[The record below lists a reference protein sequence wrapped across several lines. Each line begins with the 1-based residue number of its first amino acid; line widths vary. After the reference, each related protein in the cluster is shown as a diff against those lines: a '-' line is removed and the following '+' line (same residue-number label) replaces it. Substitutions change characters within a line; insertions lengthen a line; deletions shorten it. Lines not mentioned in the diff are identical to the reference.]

1 MTIAGVMGRLLI
13 RLRLICMLALAVLT
27 LSPTLDGVVCAAE
40 APGQHLVRASVVQQ
54 PQPAGDSDHAI
65 CPHGHAHCG
74 AALTAPAQTSVVE
87 PGRPP
92 LHRAWGASVRW
103 GSLAAERLDRPPRA

>member
-1 MTIAGVMGRLLI
+1 MTATGAMPRLLI
-13 RLRLICMLALAVLT
+13 RLRLICLVALAVFT

-40 APGQHLVRASVVQQ
+40 APSQQIALTSMVQGSA
-54 PQPAGDSDHAI
+54 PTGDTDHAV
-65 CPHGHAHCG
+65 CPHGHAHGG
-74 AALTAPAQTSVVE
+74 AALTAPAQTTGIE

-92 LHRAWGASVRW
+92 LQRAWGPRERW